1 MKTERVRKQIDDA
14 LEELGKQLEQGASE
28 QMLAYLSAMARFHNY
43 SWGNIMLIQLGR
55 PEASKVAGYQTWRR
69 LGRQVKKGEH
79 GIAIMAP
86 MVRRRREDEDE
97 EEDKVFAFK
106 TAYVFDVSQTEGK
119 PLPEATQ
126 TRGEPGEW
134 ITRLKAFL
142 ASQGIQLLH
151 LGSMSRAEGA
161 SFGGAVAV
169 RPGLAAAEEFS
180 VLCHE
185 AAHEWMHREDRGKD
199 SSKTVRETEAEAVAF
214 VVCQAVG
221 LDTNTASSDYIGLYS
236 GNKEVLAKSLGRI
249 RRTAARIIEGLT
261 ASPDS
266 KEQTVTDHA
275 EGVAGQGDAAPVRE
289 AA

>member
-1 MKTERVRKQIDDA
+1 
-14 LEELGKQLEQGASE
+14 
-28 QMLAYLSAMARFHNY
+28 MLAYLSAMARFHNY
-43 SWGNIMLIQLGR
+43 SWGNIILISLQR
-55 PEASKVAGYQTWRR
+55 TDASRVAGYQTWRR

-86 MVRRRREDEDE
+86 IVRRRKKEQDDDETAE
-97 EEDKVFAFK
+97 EVFAFK

-119 PLPEATQ
+119 PLPEATE

-134 ITRLKAFL
+134 ITRLKVFL

-161 SFGGAVAV
+161 SFGGTIAV
-169 RPGLAAAEEFS
+169 RPGLSPAEEFS

-185 AAHEWMHREDRGKD
+185 AAHELLHRAQQGEEN
-199 SSKTVRETEAEAVAF
+199 SKTMRETEAEAVAF

-221 LDTNTASSDYIGLYS
+221 LDTNSASADYLSLYG
-236 GNKEVLAKSLGRI
+236 GNKETLAKSFGRI
-249 RRTAARIIEGLT
+249 QRTAAGIIEGLT
-261 ASPDS
+261 AEERPATTMIG
-266 KEQTVTDHA
+266 E
-275 EGVAGQGDAAPVRE
+275 AAVLPCRE

>member
-1 MKTERVRKQIDDA
+1 MKTDKVRKQVDDA
-14 LEELGKQLEQGASE
+14 LDELGKQLEQGASE

-43 SWGNIMLIQLGR
+43 SWGNIILISLAR
-55 PEASKVAGYQTWRR
+55 PDASKVAGYQTWKR

-86 MVRRRREDEDE
+86 MVRRRREDENE

-169 RPGLAAAEEFS
+169 RPGLAAAAEFS

-185 AAHEWMHREDRGKD
+185 TAHELLHRAEQGAEN
-199 SSKTVRETEAEAVAF
+199 SKTVRETEAEAVAF
-214 VVCQAVG
+214 VVCQA
-221 LDTNTASSDYIGLYS
+221 IGLETNSASADYLS
-236 GNKEVLAKSLGRI
+236 LYGGNKEMLAKSLGRI
-249 RRTAARIIEGLT
+249 QRTAARIIEGLQREVG
-261 ASPDS
+261 PD
-266 KEQTVTDHA
+266 TP
-275 EGVAGQGDAAPVRE
+275 APVPVPE
-289 AA
+289 GTVQLAA